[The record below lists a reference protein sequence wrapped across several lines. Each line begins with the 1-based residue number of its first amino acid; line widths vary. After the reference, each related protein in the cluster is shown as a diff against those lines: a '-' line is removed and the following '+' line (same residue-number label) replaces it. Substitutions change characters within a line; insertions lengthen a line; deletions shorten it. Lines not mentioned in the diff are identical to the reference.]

1 MADIPVNKPLSSA
14 ETTIAK
20 LDLASGPHAF
30 TFVNHKQVLTIENG
44 EVGAVTVN
52 ILGDGVT
59 VSNCAGL
66 DPISLAAGYDLVVPA
81 GDTMTLHTTTRS
93 QYLGADGNS
102 FVVSVTGAV
111 SAAFGWL
118 SETN

>member
-1 MADIPVNKPLSSA
+1 MAAIPVNKPLSA
-14 ETTIAK
+14 DETTIVK
-20 LDLASGPHAF
+20 LDLDSGPHSF
-30 TFVNHKQVLTIENG
+30 TFVNHKQILTIENG

-59 VSNCAGL
+59 LTDCPGL
-66 DPISLAAGYDLVVPA
+66 DPLNISAGYDLVVPA

-93 QYLGADGNS
+93 QYLGVNGNN
-102 FVVSVTGAV
+102 VVVTVTGA
-111 SAAFGWL
+111 SGLALGWL